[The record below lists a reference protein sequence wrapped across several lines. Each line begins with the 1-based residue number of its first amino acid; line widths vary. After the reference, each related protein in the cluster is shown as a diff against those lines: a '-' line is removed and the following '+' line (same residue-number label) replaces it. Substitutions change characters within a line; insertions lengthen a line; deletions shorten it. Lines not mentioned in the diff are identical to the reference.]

1 VPEPAD
7 RIEAL
12 LAAAEREADAA
23 RRDIEARRA
32 AMEAELRSFADAARG
47 GGDPAD
53 RAARIERLAADAL
66 RAVGELAVTLT
77 ELAQVLRADA
87 PASQPAPPAASGP
100 PAPPTPSAPGPIPAS
115 ARLLAIEMAI
125 AGHGREAVSAA
136 LEQRLGK
143 PPPAALLDEVFGE
156 DANLTWGGPA
166 PPL

>member
-1 VPEPAD
+1 MPEPAD

-32 AMEAELRSFADAARG
+32 AMEAELRGYADAVRG
-47 GGDPAD
+47 GGADPGD

-66 RAVGELAVTLT
+66 RSVGELAVTLT
-77 ELAQVLRADA
+77 ELAQALRSDA
-87 PASQPAPPAASGP
+87 PAAEAPPAP
-100 PAPPTPSAPGPIPAS
+100 APGPLPAS

-143 PPPAALLDEVFGE
+143 PPPTALLDEVFGE
-156 DANLTWGGPA
+156 DANLTWGRPA

>member
-1 VPEPAD
+1 VPEPSD

-32 AMEAELRSFADAARG
+32 AMEAELRGYADAARG
-47 GGDPAD
+47 GSDPAD

-66 RAVGELAVTLT
+66 RSVGELAVTLS
-77 ELAQVLRADA
+77 ELAQTLRASDA
-87 PASQPAPPAASGP
+87 PAADPPAAPAPAAAPPA
-100 PAPPTPSAPGPIPAS
+100 PGPLPAS

-125 AGHGREAVSAA
+125 AGHGREAVGAA

-156 DANLTWGGPA
+156 EASLTWGRPT
-166 PPL
+166 PPLGTG

>member
-32 AMEAELRSFADAARG
+32 AMEAELRGYADAVRG
-47 GGDPAD
+47 GAEPGD

-66 RAVGELAVTLT
+66 RSVGELAVTLT
-77 ELAQVLRADA
+77 ELAQVLRADGA
-87 PASQPAPPAASGP
+87 PPGAQAPAPPAAT
-100 PAPPTPSAPGPIPAS
+100 AATAPGPIPAS

-143 PPPAALLDEVFGE
+143 APPAALLDEVFGE
-156 DANLTWGGPA
+156 DASLTWGRPA

>member
-32 AMEAELRSFADAARG
+32 AMEAELRSYAVAAKG
-47 GGDPAD
+47 GETDPHE
-53 RAARIERLAADAL
+53 RATRLERLAADAL
-66 RAVGELAVTLT
+66 RSVGELAVTLT
-77 ELAQVLRADA
+77 ELARTLREDA
-87 PASQPAPPAASGP
+87 TAGEPAPAPPP
-100 PAPPTPSAPGPIPAS
+100 PPLPAS

-136 LEQRLGK
+136 LEQRLGQR
-143 PPPAALLDEVFGE
+143 PPAALLDEVFGDE
-156 DANLTWGGPA
+156 ASLTWGRPP